1 MPIRVKSIIHQC
13 FRHSFDQRSINT
25 HSSCSLQRS
34 LLSHVLQRV
43 AFFCALLTCAYYK
56 IYCSNSFKKKKKA
69 HKHSRAQ
76 RMGKARVL
84 HLLFSKTKQFFT
96 VWATFFFF
104 ATGAAQD
111 SQFCSRTS
119 EWDDT
124 RCHRGSNHFAPLSLK
139 NSLSPLTQPPSCSK
153 YTFKGKA
160 TRWKV
165 INKTE
170 VQHLLP
176 GCFQDKFRL
185 TFPPPLFPPI
195 RSQRWDA
202 DGIANALWMLLLNFT
217 LRLCLLKSH

>member
-56 IYCSNSFKKKKKA
+56 IYCSNSFKKKRLTNTAELKEWERLECCICCFPK
-69 HKHSRAQ
+69 Q
-76 RMGKARVL
+76 NY
-84 HLLFSKTKQFFT
+84 FSLSEQL
-96 VWATFFFF
+96 FF

-124 RCHRGSNHFAPLSLK
+124 RCHRGSN
-139 NSLSPLTQPPSCSK
+139 
-153 YTFKGKA
+153 
-160 TRWKV
+160 
-165 INKTE
+165 
-170 VQHLLP
+170 
-176 GCFQDKFRL
+176 
-185 TFPPPLFPPI
+185 
-195 RSQRWDA
+195 
-202 DGIANALWMLLLNFT
+202 T
-217 LRLCLLKSH
+217 LHYSS